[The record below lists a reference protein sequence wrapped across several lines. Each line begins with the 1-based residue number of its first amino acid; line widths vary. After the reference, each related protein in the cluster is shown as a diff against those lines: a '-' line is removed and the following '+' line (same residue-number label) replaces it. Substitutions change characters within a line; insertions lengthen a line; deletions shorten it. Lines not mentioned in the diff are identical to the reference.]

1 VRLGTEPESNT
12 MRTYVAEINGEA
24 LIAFRAKGD
33 NEANDIVN
41 EKNGDLQLGLHG
53 FNGVVRPDG
62 SPLWNGET
70 EITVRPATDD
80 EHKTWC
86 EALDAE
92 TGEGKQIDPSM
103 GGDWDALN
111 VYLIATSAVEGEDEE
126 TE

>member
-1 VRLGTEPESNT
+1 

-33 NEANDIVN
+33 NEAYDIVN
-41 EKNGDLQLGLHG
+41 EKNGDLRRGLNG
-53 FNGVVRPDG
+53 FNGLVRPDG

-70 EITVRPATDD
+70 EIKVRPATDD

-92 TGEGKQIDPSM
+92 TGEGKQIDPST

-126 TE
+126 NWVNAS

>member
-1 VRLGTEPESNT
+1 

-33 NEANDIVN
+33 NEADDIVN
-41 EKNGDLQLGLHG
+41 ERNGDLQRGLNG

-70 EITVRPATDD
+70 EINVRPATDD
-80 EHKTWC
+80 EHETWRD
-86 EALDAE
+86 ALDAE
-92 TGEGKQIDPSM
+92 TGEGKQIDPSR

-111 VYLIATSAVEGEDEE
+111 VYLIATSAVEVEDEK
-126 TE
+126 TD